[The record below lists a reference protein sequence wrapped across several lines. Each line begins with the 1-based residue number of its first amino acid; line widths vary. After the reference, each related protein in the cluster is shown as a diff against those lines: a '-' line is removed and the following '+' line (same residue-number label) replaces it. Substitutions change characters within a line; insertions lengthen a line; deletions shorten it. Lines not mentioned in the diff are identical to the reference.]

1 MGAGGLCVGGDGA
14 GKERANHRGTKTC
27 PTEQAGEQ
35 KGQTGFYETL
45 PEVFFIYIAQKK
57 NPEKCRWT
65 KTPSRSRRIPKSGG
79 FNVHFYFCFY
89 QKMLR
94 LFCRWVCG
102 LCSESNH
109 KQTFCLAWKQF
120 PIILKIS
127 DLLPVPH
134 RGWFRFQPSS
144 VFNPRVCFPG
154 MESHTPGDMARASV
168 PEIEW
173 SVLCKKLPEIKPTG
187 THHAGLNRH
196 VGWAGTTGEG
206 PATFLSISQRRGVTS
221 RTSQRTNEM
230 PIF

>member
-1 MGAGGLCVGGDGA
+1 MADRAGRRAERSDRLLRNLTRSVLHLHCTKEKP
-14 GKERANHRGTKTC
+14 GKM
-27 PTEQAGEQ
+27 PS
-35 KGQTGFYETL
+35 
-45 PEVFFIYIAQKK
+45 
-57 NPEKCRWT
+57 RWT

-79 FNVHFYFCFY
+79 FNVHFYFCLY